1 MMNYNVNNVQFLLL
15 YIVVYF
21 LFKNFYKRGMLCIVH
36 SWVECK
42 RTLILIMPSR
52 VKVNGE

>member
-1 MMNYNVNNVQFLLL
+1 MNYNVNNVQFILL

-21 LFKNFYKRGMLCIVH
+21 LLKFFIKGGMLHIVH
-36 SWVECK
+36 SWVEHK
-42 RTLILIMPSR
+42 RTLITVMPPR